1 MAAPS
6 PTLSNNSS
14 DTATTTAGAVAANVA
29 VSPNH
34 LANRTGTPPKT
45 LRGLNKP
52 KCRVCGNVARSRCPY
67 ESCKSCCARNQNPC
81 YIHVLKANATFP
93 DKTPSSSSPLF
104 DKQSPDLSSSGYGSF
119 RHCLISIY
127 AFIYFQITSLGSNP
141 LYSQLFNMTS
151 NRVASL
157 RQLSSNFSQ
166 FNNVRLPIRSPK
178 PVTRKDAAAINEW
191 RFSKLREFRERHIEA
206 ENEAFDRYMKNVNLL
221 EEVFSMRSM
230 IDDKSLKDGPS
241 VNSGIEAN
249 LEEMTPGLKLKL
261 GSTSDNSRKR
271 IRKIVE
277 DGLRKIKIVET
288 TDNVNEVTD
297 HAQADR
303 DADQMNLNDGCK
315 TIKGSHAKRT
325 RALGDLIE
333 KLNKA
338 RNEEDLKSCL
348 AMKHQLFNRL
358 QTTSSQAES
367 EETDTS
373 KEQQVIK
380 KDLDSRKELGYSL
393 PKLINKTNIDQQTLN
408 QIDAH
413 FSSLKQIGNL

>member
-6 PTLSNNSS
+6 PTVSNNSS
-14 DTATTTAGAVAANVA
+14 DTATTTASAVTANVA
-29 VSPNH
+29 VSSNH

-93 DKTPSSSSPLF
+93 DKTPTSSPLF
-104 DKQSPDLSSSGYGSF
+104 DKQSPDPSSSG
-119 RHCLISIY
+119 
-127 AFIYFQITSLGSNP
+127 TSH
-141 LYSQLFNMTS
+141 
-151 NRVASL
+151 RVASL
-157 RQLSSNFSQ
+157 RQLSNNFSQ
-166 FNNVRLPIRSPK
+166 FNNVQIPLRSRK
-178 PVTRKDAAAINEW
+178 PLTRKDAAAINEW
-191 RFSKLREFRERHIEA
+191 RFSKLREFRERNIEA
-206 ENEAFDRYMKNVNLL
+206 ENEAFDRYMQNVNLL

-230 IDDKSLKDGPS
+230 IDGSLKDGPS
-241 VNSGIEAN
+241 INSSTEAN
-249 LEEMTPGLKLKL
+249 PEEMIHGLKLKL
-261 GSTSDNSRKR
+261 GSNPVRSDNSRKR
-271 IRKIVE
+271 IREVVE
-277 DGLRKIKIVET
+277 DGLRKFKKVKA
-288 TDNVNEVTD
+288 TDNVDEVTD
-297 HAQADR
+297 HAEAGKA
-303 DADQMNLNDGCK
+303 ADQTNLNDGCK
-315 TIKGSHAKRT
+315 TVKGWHAKRA
-325 RALGDLIE
+325 RALGDLID

-348 AMKHQLFNRL
+348 AMKHQLFN
-358 QTTSSQAES
+358 QHITTSSQTES

-373 KEQQVIK
+373 KEQVIK

-393 PKLINKTNIDQQTLN
+393 PKLINKTNIDQETLN

>member
-104 DKQSPDLSSSGYGSF
+104 DKQSPDLSSSG
-119 RHCLISIY
+119 
-127 AFIYFQITSLGSNP
+127 
-141 LYSQLFNMTS
+141 TS